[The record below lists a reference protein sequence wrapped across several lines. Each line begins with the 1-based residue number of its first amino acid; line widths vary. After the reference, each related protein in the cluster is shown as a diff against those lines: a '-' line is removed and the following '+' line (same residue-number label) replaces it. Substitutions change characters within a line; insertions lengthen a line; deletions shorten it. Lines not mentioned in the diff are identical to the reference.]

1 MAFDRV
7 FIMSINIDIELCIDH
22 CIYFLSLMWASVANN
37 LSEKKKK
44 NVWFSLTISQ
54 NQ

>member
-37 LSEKKKK
+37 LSEKKMFDLALLYHKTSK
-44 NVWFSLTISQ
+44 
-54 NQ
+54 

>member
-44 NVWFSLTISQ
+44 KCLI
-54 NQ
+54 

>member
-7 FIMSINIDIELCIDH
+7 FIMSINIDIELCIDP

-37 LSEKKKK
+37 LPEKKNMFDFALLYHKTSK
-44 NVWFSLTISQ
+44 
-54 NQ
+54 